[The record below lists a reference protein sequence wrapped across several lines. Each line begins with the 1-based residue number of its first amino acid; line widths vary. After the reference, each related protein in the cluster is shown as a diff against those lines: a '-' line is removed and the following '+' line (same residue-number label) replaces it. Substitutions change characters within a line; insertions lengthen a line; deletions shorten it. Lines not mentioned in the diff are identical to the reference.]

1 MEGKNKKKKKTK
13 IINENVESNG
23 TYFIQEIHERTENRY
38 SVMNGIKKKN
48 FSMFILTWSEKKKWS
63 DIKEKMKVHFYM
75 KYSTCKTQVTPVNK
89 YIQKSVWKT
98 QTATSFL
105 TIGR

>member
-1 MEGKNKKKKKTK
+1 MTEEDMSKVSFEYWVHFWHSYFKKMEGKNKKKKTK

-48 FSMFILTWSEKKKWS
+48 FSMFILTWSEKKN
-63 DIKEKMKVHFYM
+63 DQI
-75 KYSTCKTQVTPVNK
+75 
-89 YIQKSVWKT
+89 
-98 QTATSFL
+98 
-105 TIGR
+105 